1 MKRDETLAK
10 ATYVSF
16 STLRKNGNWVDTP
29 VWFAPDGD
37 VFYIF
42 SAGNAG
48 KVKRLRNFSQCR
60 VAPSTYNGTPT
71 GEYRSGE
78 AWLVNEE
85 AEMRKAL
92 QALRRKYGWQM
103 RVTDLGARLSGR
115 FNRRQY
121 IGVRLLES
129 AADGN

>member
-48 KVKRLRNFSQCR
+48 KVKRLRNFRQCR
-60 VAPSTYNGTPT
+60 VAPSTYNGTTT
-71 GEYRSGE
+71 GEYRGGE
-78 AWLVNEE
+78 AWLVSEE
-85 AEMRKAL
+85 AEMRTAL

-129 AADGN
+129 AADES